1 MGQFGPTF
9 AANKGIRRF
18 SDSGVYVLG
27 VLVSSTVFVFAS
39 TPRGA
44 GSQRPPALGAP
55 SWPRSPR
62 WAS

>member
-18 SDSGVYVLG
+18 SDSGFYVLG
-27 VLVSSTVFVFAS
+27 VLVSSTVFVFAVDAA
-39 TPRGA
+39 GA
-44 GSQRPPALGAP
+44 GSHRQPAAGAP